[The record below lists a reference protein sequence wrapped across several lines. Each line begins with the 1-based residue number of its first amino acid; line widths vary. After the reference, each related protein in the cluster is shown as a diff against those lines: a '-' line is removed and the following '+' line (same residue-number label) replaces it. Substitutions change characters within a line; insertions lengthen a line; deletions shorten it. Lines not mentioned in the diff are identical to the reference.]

1 MDSCQSE
8 DGRLELNNNDDDD
21 DNNKNNNI
29 DDDNN
34 NKNNNN
40 NAFDMYWTVHHCDN

>member
-1 MDSCQSE
+1 MDSCQYE
-8 DGRLELNNNDDDD
+8 DGRLELNNNDDD
-21 DNNKNNNI
+21 NNNNNN